1 MKGAVLLAVA
11 DGVEDIE
18 TVTLID
24 VLRRAELEVCV
35 ASVGPKR
42 QLTCARGTRLTADAM
57 LAEVKAQSF
66 AAVLLPGGLPGAEHL
81 AASDELAAVVQAQ
94 AARGELFGAICAAPA
109 LALQRFGVL
118 QGRQVTCYPS
128 FAERL
133 SDCVYVDQPVVEDGP
148 CITSQGPASAMAFGL
163 AVVAR
168 LCGAAKAE
176 QIAKAM
182 LYRL

>member
-1 MKGAVLLAVA
+1 MTTQVLIAVA

-35 ASVGPKR
+35 ASVGPQR
-42 QLTCARGTRLTADAM
+42 QLTCARGTRLIADAM
-57 LAEVKAQSF
+57 LVEVQAREF

-81 AASDELAAVVQAQ
+81 AASADLAALVQQQAQ
-94 AARGELFGAICAAPA
+94 RGGVFGAICAAPA
-109 LALQRFGVL
+109 LALHAFGVL
-118 QGRQVTCYPS
+118 DGRQVTCYPA

-133 SDCVYVDQPVVEDGP
+133 TGCTFVDAPVVEDGP
-148 CITSQGPASAMAFGL
+148 CITSQGPATAMAFAL

-168 LCGAAKAE
+168 LRDADTA
-176 QIAKAM
+176 QSIAQAM
-182 LYRL
+182 LYR